1 MQERYVD
8 LTGDELV
15 IGTLKELRPNVSV
28 PANLNAQILSDINL
42 YKVIDRISYDRATQR
57 LTALENPIVDNENRT
72 YTTVEATDLPDA
84 TKIELIRA
92 KKLESIKST
101 KRSLQ
106 EGLLVFANNT
116 FQINETSRNTLNN
129 AITLNGHTT
138 NSHGGTWTD
147 VNNTPRAMDDDKLVE
162 FGLAVGEFFRNV
174 HVTKLTFEYQINNAN
189 TLAAIESID
198 VTSGW
203 PNNGIVSI

>member
-1 MQERYVD
+1 MQEQYVD
-8 LTGDELV
+8 LTGETPV
-15 IGTLKELRPNVSV
+15 FGTLKELKPNVSIPKKITTQV
-28 PANLNAQILSDINL
+28 LLDLDL
-42 YKVIDRISYDRATQR
+42 YKVVDRISYNRSTQ
-57 LTALENPIVDNENRT
+57 LLDSLEDPIVNDQDRT
-72 YTTVEATDLPDA
+72 YTTVEAVDLPDN
-84 TKIELIRA
+84 TKIELIRNE
-92 KKLESIKST
+92 KLQSIKST

-129 AITLNGHTT
+129 AITLNNHSA

-147 VNNTPRAMDDDKLVE
+147 INNTPIPMDDETLID
-162 FGLAVGEFFRNV
+162 FGLSVGNFFKSV
-174 HVTKLTFEYQINNAN
+174 HIQKLTFEYYLNTAN